1 MSSNYSTIQQHE
13 PLRVPAGWGT
23 QEKRFIAQ
31 LEETFD
37 DIYRRFG
44 RLRLE
49 DMSDS
54 LQKEF
59 KGVNELGEELATEI
73 TARENGINALI
84 TKTGVNNLGQNETL
98 FGKISTEI
106 TARAE
111 GINVLTTKTGI
122 NNLGQN
128 ETLFSRLQTDEQSY
142 ALTFQKIGA
151 SGYTATGI
159 TTIGENGITVT
170 NSNIRTKTVMS
181 ADGFKIFDTAVTPNK
196 FIGGIISVGA
206 NIRMACDTLYD
217 VDCPNFLMDIGSIG
231 SAVSG
236 WTLYGATFRH
246 GQNAIGV
253 IGTTLSSD
261 GVEHFE
267 ISSVPKGLY
276 LYSGVRAIIRADG
289 NVQLSSGT
297 NTGSSIVLMPSGG
310 ITFTGYRN
318 GHEESVTLSDI
329 IDAITVG

>member
-49 DMSDS
+49 DMSES

-59 KGVNELGEELATEI
+59 RGVNELGEELATEI
-73 TARENGINALI
+73 TARENGIN
-84 TKTGVNNLGQNETL
+84 
-98 FGKISTEI
+98 
-106 TARAE
+106 
-111 GINVLTTKTGI
+111 VLTIKTGI

-159 TTIGENGITVT
+159 TTISEDGITVT

-196 FIGGIISVGA
+196 FIGGIISVGG
-206 NIRMACDTLYD
+206 NIRMACDALYD
-217 VDCPNFLMDIGSIG
+217 ADYPDYLMDVGRLSG
-231 SAVSG
+231 LVSG
-236 WTLYGATFRH
+236 TYVYGTTYRYLNNI
-246 GQNAIGV
+246 GGV
-253 IGTTLSSD
+253 IGVVVD
-261 GVEHFE
+261 EGIQQVDNFE
-267 ISSVPKGLY
+267 VQTLY
-276 LYSGVRAIIRADG
+276 LPLSLRSRFANVSINGGKSVAISA
-289 NVQLSSGT
+289 NSGT
-297 NTGSSIVLMPSGG
+297 NRTLVSLMNTGDILFNFKVNGQNVSVLM
-310 ITFTGYRN
+310 
-318 GHEESVTLSDI
+318 SDI
-329 IDAITVG
+329 YNRLFS